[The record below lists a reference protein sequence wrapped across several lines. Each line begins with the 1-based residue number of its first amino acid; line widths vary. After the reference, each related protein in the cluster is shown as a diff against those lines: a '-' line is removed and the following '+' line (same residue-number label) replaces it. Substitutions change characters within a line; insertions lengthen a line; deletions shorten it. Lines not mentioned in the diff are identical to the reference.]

1 MLKCLIVI
9 ITMIID
15 AIGITRI
22 VMIIIV
28 TKKKN

>member
-22 VMIIIV
+22 VIIIV

>member
-1 MLKCLIVI
+1 MMKCLIVI

-22 VMIIIV
+22 VIIIV